1 MAWNW
6 RSSQETSAQ
15 EDTTQPPSPT
25 ASATTSTSP
34 DPLASLTSPAV
45 RNATLPKKPL
55 TRDAQAYEEL
65 IDLFASIDPDQTKR
79 AASVARE
86 VASRPAEELR
96 DSLFA
101 SQMSCSQCFD
111 MAYYCS
117 SIGGQLNNVYRYGAL
132 RSCSD
137 LWAQWRFC
145 MRSKAWGEET
155 RRMKIRDFNREK
167 AAKYKIGKS
176 SEDVWEV
183 RREPVLS
190 PFRTRP
196 ARTEDLT

>member
-1 MAWNW
+1 
-6 RSSQETSAQ
+6 
-15 EDTTQPPSPT
+15 
-25 ASATTSTSP
+25 
-34 DPLASLTSPAV
+34 
-45 RNATLPKKPL
+45 LPRKPVD
-55 TRDAQAYEEL
+55 RDAQAYEEL

-96 DSLFA
+96 DSMFA
-101 SQMSCSQCFD
+101 TQMSCSQCFD

-155 RRMKIRDFNREK
+155 RKMKIRDFNREK

-183 RREPVLS
+183 RREPVHS
-190 PFRTRP
+190 PFHAKPVVEKT
-196 ARTEDLT
+196 